1 MAFAQPALQTVPP
14 AAHHA
19 AHPAAPLAAATDASD
34 AADADGLPWRLP
46 AGAPIWRRGLCTV
59 AQPCLKQ
66 VQHTP
71 RFLFQDATVLL
82 IAAGR
87 LDLDSGTHRIDVD
100 APASLLL
107 VDANTC
113 ADLRK
118 TPGGGEQRFRS
129 VFLTLS
135 AQLLDA
141 FRRGRDMGE
150 DAAQAGAPFQQIALD
165 ADLASSLQH
174 LLASAADGQ
183 LSDERLRYRAL
194 DFLAAL
200 AERGGVFRPPQ
211 APGLSGRL
219 RALIGEAPSQ
229 HWTAQTAGKALAV
242 SEATLRRR
250 LAGES
255 ARFEDVLIDVRMHH
269 AMMLVQTTSWSV
281 PEIAQACG
289 YKSRARFAERFK
301 ARFGYL
307 PSAVR

>member
-1 MAFAQPALQTVPP
+1 M
-14 AAHHA
+14 
-19 AHPAAPLAAATDASD
+19 DD
-34 AADADGLPWRLP
+34 LPWLLP

-71 RFLFQDATVLL
+71 RFLFQDAAVLL

-87 LDLDSGTHRIDVD
+87 LDMDCGVHRIGVD
-100 APASLLL
+100 ASASLLL
-107 VDANTC
+107 VDASTC

-118 TPGGGEQRFRS
+118 TPGGMEQRFRS

-135 AQLLDA
+135 PELLDA
-141 FRRGRDMGE
+141 FRLGRATGAE
-150 DAAQAGAPFQQIALD
+150 AAQVAAPFQQLPLD

-174 LLASAADGQ
+174 VLASTADGQ
-183 LSDERLRYRAL
+183 LSDERLRYRAMDL
-194 DFLAAL
+194 LAAL

-211 APGLSGRL
+211 SQGLSGRL

-289 YKSRARFAERFK
+289 YKSRARFAERFR

>member
-1 MAFAQPALQTVPP
+1 MAFAQPALQTVPQ

-19 AHPAAPLAAATDASD
+19 AHPAAPLAAATDA
-34 AADADGLPWRLP
+34 ADAGNLPWLLP

-71 RFLFQDATVLL
+71 RFLFQDAAVLL

-87 LDLDSGTHRIDVD
+87 LDMDSGTHSIGVD
-100 APASLLL
+100 TPASLLL

-118 TPGGGEQRFRS
+118 TPGGMEQRFRS
-129 VFLTLS
+129 VFLALS
-135 AQLLDA
+135 PKLLDA
-141 FRRGRDMGE
+141 FRRGRATGAE
-150 DAAQAGAPFQQIALD
+150 AVQAGAPFQQIALD

-183 LSDERLRYRAL
+183 LSDERLRYRAMDL
-194 DFLAAL
+194 LAAL

-301 ARFGYL
+301 VRFGYL

>member
-1 MAFAQPALQTVPP
+1 M
-14 AAHHA
+14 
-19 AHPAAPLAAATDASD
+19 DA
-34 AADADGLPWRLP
+34 
-46 AGAPIWRRGLCTV
+46 
-59 AQPCLKQ
+59 
-66 VQHTP
+66 
-71 RFLFQDATVLL
+71 
-82 IAAGR
+82 
-87 LDLDSGTHRIDVD
+87 GTHRIGVD
-100 APASLLL
+100 MPASVLL

-118 TPGGGEQRFRS
+118 TPGGMEQRFRS

-135 AQLLDA
+135 PELLDA

-150 DAAQAGAPFQQIALD
+150 DAAQAGAPFQQVPLD

-174 LLASAADGQ
+174 LLASAAVGQ
-183 LSDERLRYRAL
+183 LSDERLRYRAM